1 MNVMRRGSLEALDA
15 PPLDPDPPP
24 PLLLLLLLHAAIV
37 TAASTATAIVR
48 R

>member
-24 PLLLLLLLHAAIV
+24 PLLLLLLHAAIV

>member
-24 PLLLLLLLHAAIV
+24 PLLLLLHAAIV